1 MSISF
6 VRYEGSLADF
16 CRSVSYCVNR
26 AMNIICGGQQY
37 QNRTQLFYRL
47 GCSMLRDLSRKASV
61 IETQYDIIGY
71 GGLNIFGLGRDTIRK
86 CGLVRVAVT
95 LLQ

>member
-1 MSISF
+1 
-6 VRYEGSLADF
+6 
-16 CRSVSYCVNR
+16 
-26 AMNIICGGQQY
+26 
-37 QNRTQLFYRL
+37 
-47 GCSMLRDLSRKASV
+47 V